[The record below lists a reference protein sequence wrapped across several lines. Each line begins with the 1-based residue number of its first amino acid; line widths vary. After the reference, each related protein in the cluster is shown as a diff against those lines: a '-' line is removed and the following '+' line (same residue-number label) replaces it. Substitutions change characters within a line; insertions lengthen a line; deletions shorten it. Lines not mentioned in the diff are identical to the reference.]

1 MKWLRNILMMVTML
15 VAAVGV
21 VGCEPKNGE
30 GPAEQ
35 AGKAIDNAVD
45 KADEKLK
52 EVAED
57 TKDAV
62 KDAAEEVKEEV
73 DERVDN

>member
-1 MKWLRNILMMVTML
+1 MKWLRNVLMMVTML
-15 VAAVGV
+15 IAAAGV
-21 VGCEPKNGE
+21 VGCESKNGK

-35 AGKAIDNAVD
+35 AGKAIDDAME
-45 KADEKLK
+45 KADDKLK

-62 KDAAEEVKEEV
+62 KDAAEDVKEEV
-73 DERVDN
+73 KEAVDN